1 MEKKDAS
8 LSRRVQV
15 IYCMKRIYNSWTVM
29 INERARSLA
38 RKPRKKKVELQ
49 GTTASWSSV
58 GVISCTRLLCIV
70 LCWVE
75 WRNWPVVLLMM
86 IMMMMI
92 KVLRWSL
99 LLQQCDQPA
108 AACVVIICVS
118 EVSASVW
125 HTLQRPI
132 SCLRDKGGK
141 GREVGKG
148 RREGKKGREEK
159 GGIFRFVVSRQP
171 CPPIHAVPT
180 ADDTCVVAGCTFI
193 HPCFLFFILH
203 TSSSFHGESWPEF
216 LFSSFSF
223 REFGGIQPKKRKKK
237 EQN

>member
-1 MEKKDAS
+1 
-8 LSRRVQV
+8 
-15 IYCMKRIYNSWTVM
+15 M

-86 IMMMMI
+86 IMMMI

-108 AACVVIICVS
+108 AAAAAACVVIICVS
-118 EVSASVW
+118 EVAASVW

-132 SCLRDKGGK
+132 SCLRDTGGKGREGK

-148 RREGKKGREEK
+148 REGRDFPVCRQSTTLSADSRGANGR
-159 GGIFRFVVSRQP
+159 RHLCCRLMNVHPFVFPLLHPPFQLLLPRGVVTRVS
-171 CPPIHAVPT
+171 
-180 ADDTCVVAGCTFI
+180 
-193 HPCFLFFILH
+193 FFIFFI
-203 TSSSFHGESWPEF
+203 SRIW
-216 LFSSFSF
+216 
-223 REFGGIQPKKRKKK
+223 R
-237 EQN
+237 N